1 MTDVATRVE
10 RLRERIKRKRDEVY
24 HHLDAAFYSQCR
36 SVLEEV
42 MRRDVNALFAAKPC
56 DLPEY
61 TLRVARPMWWALI
74 ARRLD
79 RHEYGSRDEFVR
91 DMRLVVENCYV
102 YNGDAA
108 PASALARRLEVAMED
123 LFVTRLAVAP
133 PDARDIIRLGKG
145 VTHAQARQLW
155 EIVCRYEQQEQ
166 GRAAARQHIVP
177 SQLKCATQRRVI
189 AFLRHK
195 AEASEKNG
203 RTEKTAPAHQQQ
215 QQQQQPT
222 RTTKQPVA
230 PQYPTRN
237 ILETD
242 ADVEF
247 SSEQKPQQNTLQE
260 PQLERVP
267 QNQRSG
273 FSSFPTLSPIHFDES
288 SEGEDDGM
296 EGF

>member
-24 HHLDAAFYSQCR
+24 HHLDTTFYTQCR

-42 MRRDVNALFAAKPC
+42 SRLDVDAVFAEKPC
-56 DLPEY
+56 GLPEY

-74 ARRLD
+74 RRRLD
-79 RHEYGSRDEFVR
+79 RHEYGSKDEFVR
-91 DMRLVVENCYV
+91 DMRLVVANCYA
-102 YNGDAA
+102 YNGDTS
-108 PASALARRLEVAMED
+108 PVSALARRLEVAMEE
-123 LFVTRLAVAP
+123 LFVTQLAVAP
-133 PDARDIIRLGKG
+133 PDAREIIRLGKG
-145 VTHAQARQLW
+145 VTHAKARQLW
-155 EIVCRYEQQEQ
+155 EIVCRYERQEQ
-166 GRAAARQHIVP
+166 GTATARQHIVP

-203 RTEKTAPAHQQQ
+203 RSERATPVQQQ
-215 QQQQQPT
+215 QQRQPS
-222 RTTKQPVA
+222 RIIKQPVV

-247 SSEQKPQQNTLQE
+247 SSEQKPQQNIQQE
-260 PQLERVP
+260 PLLERVP

-288 SEGEDDGM
+288 SEGEDEEM
-296 EGF
+296 EGI